1 MCPGNMETLIL
12 LNTVRRIIRQ
22 RAVTLAPRDITE
34 LFSDW
39 ANERA
44 LNIST
49 GHFTRDDKWISDTL
63 RRIAEDRRNREA
75 KYNNNQGQNTT
86 APPPSPRKTQDRG
99 RGGRGIRGTGRGG
112 RFISSPRGGR
122 GRGGSVTHR
131 DNYPPTGRLCADFN
145 KGNCPRDEVDGT
157 CTIGRLTL
165 IHACNATN
173 TAGLRCNSTDHN
185 ATTHQ

>member
-1 MCPGNMETLIL
+1 METLIL

-22 RAVTLAPRDITE
+22 RAVDLAPRDITE

-75 KYNNNQGQNTT
+75 KYNNNQGQDNT
-86 APPPSPRKTQDRG
+86 APPPSPRKTDRG

-131 DNYPPTGRLCADFN
+131 DNYPPTGKLCADFN

-157 CTIGRLTL
+157 CSIGRLTL

-173 TAGLRCNSTDHN
+173 NAGLRCNSTDHN

>member
-75 KYNNNQGQNTT
+75 KYNNNQGQDNT
-86 APPPSPRKTQDRG
+86 APPPSPRKTDRG

-131 DNYPPTGRLCADFN
+131 DNYPPTGKLCADFN

-173 TAGLRCNSTDHN
+173 NAGLRCNSTDHN